1 MRAWTPLI
9 LLCFSACAKPTLY
22 ESWGQQLVNL
32 PEMNG
37 RVEDVSLLLGTPPSR
52 CEPVAES
59 RVVIGVIL
67 DHERPV
73 VQFVFPSG
81 PADHA
86 GIQRG
91 DKIESVAGT
100 ATPTPSAVV
109 SQIKANAR
117 QDAPLEVR
125 TNRGTYQ
132 VFPRVRKAEQCYWE
146 IRAGEVGR
154 ASGAAYVNPYG
165 GSAAAR
171 SAVYQRYFRASC
183 RIQEGYVV
191 ACQANWQQ

>member
-22 ESWGQQLVNL
+22 ESWGQQLVKL
-32 PEMNG
+32 PEMPG

-59 RVVIGVIL
+59 RVLIGVIL
-67 DHERPV
+67 DHEPPV
-73 VQFVFPSG
+73 VQFVLPSG
-81 PADHA
+81 PAGHA

-146 IRAGEVGR
+146 VRAGEVGR
-154 ASGAAYVNPYG
+154 AGGAARPLP
-165 GSAAAR
+165 GSRSPLGTQPASTRCAAAPP
-171 SAVYQRYFRASC
+171 
-183 RIQEGYVV
+183 RIPPSEPR
-191 ACQANWQQ
+191 

>member
-9 LLCFSACAKPTLY
+9 LLCFSACAKPTAY
-22 ESWGQQLVNL
+22 ESWGQQLGKL
-32 PEMNG
+32 PEMPG

-59 RVVIGVIL
+59 RMVIGVTVDL
-67 DHERPV
+67 ESPV
-73 VQFVFPSG
+73 VLVVLPSS
-81 PADHA
+81 PAGHA

-100 ATPTPSAVV
+100 ATPTGSAVF

-132 VFPRVRKAEQCYWE
+132 VFPRVLKAEQCYWE
-146 IRAGEVGR
+146 VRAGEVGR
-154 ASGAAYVNPYG
+154 ASGAAYVNPYA
-165 GSAAAR
+165 GSAAAS
-171 SAVYQRYFRASC
+171 SAVYQRFFRASC
-183 RIQEGYVV
+183 RIHNGYVI
-191 ACQANWQQ
+191 ACRANWQE